1 MPTPS
6 GPAQR
11 ATEEVGREVGHRG
24 VEKIPRGRLAAEMID

>member
-11 ATEEVGREVGHRG
+11 ATEEIGREVDHRG
-24 VEKIPRGRLAAEMID
+24 VEKYRAAASPRLPK